1 MAASSLGLFG
11 DFKYHKDKTLSN
23 PQLETVWISKPYDPL
38 DERDTAPVPRSK
50 VIDTPKSTGEL
61 TSEWLPTREQSLRD
75 ISRRN
80 EEATVYPSLRTT
92 RCEEWSTLRETL
104 PSRGSAR
111 RIEHPRWGTGL
122 GGAPVCSVDPPRRNP
137 MITSAMS
144 RFVDDMHLTHRNFKL
159 F

>member
-11 DFKYHKDKTLSN
+11 DFKYHKEKVEANS
-23 PQLETVWISKPYDPL
+23 QLETVWISKPYDPL
-38 DERDTAPVPRSK
+38 DERDSAPVPRHK
-50 VIDTPKSTGEL
+50 VIDTPKAPGEL
-61 TSEWLPTREQSLRD
+61 ASEWTPSKEQSLRD
-75 ISRRN
+75 ISRRK
-80 EEATVYPSLRTT
+80 EETNIYSSLRTT

-122 GGAPVCSVDPPRRNP
+122 GGAPLCTVAPPKRNP

-144 RFVDDMHLTHRNFKL
+144 RYVDDMHLTHRQFKL